1 MSMYCNSMIEVR
13 RRAHAV
19 PRKAGFPPG
28 IFLADAL
35 SYATMRVRIAG
46 RAAMASA
53 TSKRTDTEFDHIQ
66 KELWWSKIQILVVKV
81 VVKSDSA
88 GV

>member
-1 MSMYCNSMIEVR
+1 MFEVR

-35 SYATMRVRIAG
+35 SYATMLCSHRRWGSYGVSDI
-46 RAAMASA
+46 A
-53 TSKRTDTEFDHIQ
+53 TSNERTRGLVTSK
-66 KELWWSKIQILVVKV
+66 KELWWSRIQILVVKV